1 MSCVCKALNALPG
14 DKDHKKRLPVFSSQ
28 ITKNPHGFDLGT
40 FGGNMFFNALCTVY
54 DIKEPEGS
62 LERAQVYYR
71 AGILIDEISNFVT
84 VSGLLAFQGKS
95 CDPVWKAALET
106 KQVLQVP
113 LLNLSKI
120 DGVESPI
127 KKVFVIENPGVFG
140 TIIDKNLFPPMVCTF
155 GQPKLSGIV
164 LLDLLTESGTDIFY
178 SGDFD
183 PEGLQIADSL
193 WRRYGH
199 RFKLWYYDVEDY
211 KKSMS
216 RKTLSE
222 KRLSI
227 LENINC
233 PGLQEVAEAM
243 RTVKKAGYQ
252 ELLIDDLMESLCEH
266 SASCPGYICPL

>member
-1 MSCVCKALNALPG
+1 
-14 DKDHKKRLPVFSSQ
+14 
-28 ITKNPHGFDLGT
+28 
-40 FGGNMFFNALCTVY
+40 MFLNALCTVY
-54 DIKEPEGS
+54 DIKEPKDS
-62 LERAQVYYR
+62 LERAEVYYR

-84 VSGLLAFQGKS
+84 ISGLLAFQGKHP
-95 CDPVWKAALET
+95 DPVWKAAFDSR
-106 KQVLQVP
+106 QVLQIP
-113 LLNLSKI
+113 LLNLSRI

-155 GQPKLSGIV
+155 GQPKLSGLV
-164 LLDLLTESGTDIFY
+164 LLDLLAESDTNIFY

-199 RFKLWYYDVEDY
+199 RFKLWCYDVEDY
-211 KKSMS
+211 KKVMS

-227 LENINC
+227 LENITC

-243 RTVKKAGYQ
+243 RTIKKAGYQ
-252 ELLIDDLMESLCEH
+252 ELLIDDLTKSLCE
-266 SASCPGYICPL
+266 LLR